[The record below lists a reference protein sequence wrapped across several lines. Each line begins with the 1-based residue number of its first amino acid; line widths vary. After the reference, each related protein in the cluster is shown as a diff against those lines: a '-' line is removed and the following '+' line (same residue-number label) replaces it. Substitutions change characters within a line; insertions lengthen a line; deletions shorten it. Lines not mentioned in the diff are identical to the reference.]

1 MLGAAMSL
9 VIGKGDIIVITVG
22 IVIVFAGIYAL
33 SLVNPATA
41 QFMGVGWP
49 ETICRI
55 SAFIAGLLMM
65 ASGFI
70 SSTGG
75 IRDML
80 IFHNLAGL
88 NLAIIGL
95 LPLGWGL
102 YIIKLAKN
110 GVQS

>member
-1 MLGAAMSL
+1 
-9 VIGKGDIIVITVG
+9 
-22 IVIVFAGIYAL
+22 
-33 SLVNPATA
+33 
-41 QFMGVGWP
+41 
-49 ETICRI
+49 
-55 SAFIAGLLMM
+55 
-65 ASGFI
+65 
-70 SSTGG
+70 
-75 IRDML
+75 ML